1 MKKLLALAGLATA
14 LFAAVPMA
22 AQADSYRHVERDGPR
37 GGHYERDVYRDN
49 DRLGDRHGDRHGDRD
64 WGRRGP
70 DRHGDRDWG
79 RHGPDRR
86 DYHRMERRDFG
97 YWRPHLERARY
108 HHFGRPAFY
117 DDYYRVPC
125 RDERGRMVMLT
136 LSAYTGAI
144 LSVSFR

>member
-1 MKKLLALAGLATA
+1 MKKLFALAGLATA

-49 DRLGDRHGDRHGDRD
+49 DR
-64 WGRRGP
+64 
-70 DRHGDRDWG
+70 HGDRDWG

-108 HHFGRPAFY
+108 HHFGRPVFY

-136 LSAYTGAI
+136 LSAYTGAV